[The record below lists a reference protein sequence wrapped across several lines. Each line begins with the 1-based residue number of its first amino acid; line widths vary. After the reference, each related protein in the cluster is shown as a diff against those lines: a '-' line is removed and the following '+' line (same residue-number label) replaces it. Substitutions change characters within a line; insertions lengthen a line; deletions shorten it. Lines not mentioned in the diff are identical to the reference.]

1 MIALGM
7 VLSIGVLAIPAGA
20 QSTTT
25 TAAKSSGKKVKPLNP
40 RVTVK
45 VPDIQ
50 ASSEGGLYTAMDRGY
65 FDEQGIDI
73 QLVTVVGSADQVPLL
88 ATGDLS
94 VGIGAPSPTFFNA
107 AANGIDLKFIC
118 TWVEQGKGDGALGLY
133 VRKGLLDSGE
143 VKSVADL
150 KGRTI
155 AISSVAEPFQLVK
168 ALESAD
174 LTLDDV
180 NEVGLSYPD
189 MVTALAN
196 GSVDA
201 TMILEPFGIQAEN
214 RGFAKRL
221 APAGDFFQG
230 PSTFLTSGPAF
241 AKSNPEALERFVE
254 AFMKGQRDYQRA
266 YFGDGTDKEAIQA
279 TLQAHTRL
287 KDPALYAP
295 LEAKQGFPRI
305 EPNCALPPAKEMN
318 AIQDVFI
325 DVGSQPK
332 KVKVQTM
339 LDPSVANAALKKI
352 GKADASVTKS
362 TASSTTTTAAK

>member
-1 MIALGM
+1 MMALGV

-25 TAAKSSGKKVKPLNP
+25 TTAKSTGKKVKPLNP

-50 ASSEGGLYTAMDRGY
+50 ASSEGGLYTAMERGY
-65 FDEQGIDI
+65 FNEQGLDI
-73 QLVTVVGSADQVPLL
+73 QLITVQGSADQVSLL

-107 AANGIDLKFIC
+107 VAKGIDLKFIC
-118 TWVEQGKGDGALGLY
+118 TWVEQGEGDGALGLY
-133 VRKGLLDSGE
+133 VRKPLLDSGE

-155 AISSVAEPFQLVK
+155 AISSVAEPFQLEK
-168 ALESAD
+168 ALQSAD
-174 LTLDDV
+174 LGVDDV
-180 NEVGLSYPD
+180 NEVGLAYPD

-196 GSVDA
+196 GSIDA
-201 TMILEPFGIQAEN
+201 AMILEPFGLSSEG

-221 APAGDFFQG
+221 APAGDFYQG
-230 PSTFLTSGPAF
+230 PATFVTSSPAF
-241 AKSNPEALERFVE
+241 AKSNPEALERFLE

-266 YFGDGTDKEAIQA
+266 FFGDGTDKDAI
-279 TLQAHTRL
+279 TSVLTKYTRI
-287 KDPALYAP
+287 KDPAQYAA
-295 LEAKQGFPRI
+295 LEGKQGLPRI
-305 EPNCALPPAKEMN
+305 EPDCKLPSAKVVNEY
-318 AIQDVFI
+318 QDLFI
-325 DVGSQPK
+325 DVGSQPSRIK
-332 KVKVQTM
+332 TATM